1 MWTTPNKKEM
11 EPATVVPERNP
22 VALTNRA
29 DTESRRRELRLISLG
44 KQHSG
49 PRAEDSILVSSFPTH
64 VSLEDCFLFVISTLS
79 VHKS

>member
-29 DTESRRRELRLISLG
+29 DPESRRRELGRISLG
-44 KQHSG
+44 KQHRG
-49 PRAEDSILVSSFPTH
+49 PQAEDSIFVSIFPTH
-64 VSLEDCFLFVISTLS
+64 ASLGDSSLFVISTLS